1 MSKTQSIIRGTLI
14 LTLAGI
20 LTRLIGFY
28 YRIFLSHTF
37 GEEAVGLYQLVFP
50 VYALFF
56 SLTCAGIQT
65 AISRLTAR
73 CTAVGKS
80 LQAVRCLMTGLI
92 ISCTLSILCM
102 IFLQQTSPVIALHF
116 LGDQRCAPLLYAMTY
131 AFPFGAVHSS
141 LCGYYLGQR
150 RTNVPAFSQ
159 LLEQLARV
167 STVFLLCHFSLRQH
181 FTPNIVFAVLGLA
194 AGEMIS
200 SFYAVFYFLT
210 EQRQQA
216 ELRPAV
222 RGMFQ
227 PFKSLMQLAIPLSTS
242 RILLNLLQSVEAV
255 SIPHSLK
262 VYGLT
267 TAEALSVY
275 GVLTGMALPCILFP
289 SAVTN
294 SMSSMLM
301 PTVAELQASKN
312 QTALHRLVSKVV
324 FFCIFIGIIC
334 CTGFLLAGNV
344 IGQVLFHSSLAGTFI
359 VTLAWICPFLYLNTA
374 LLSILNGFGKT
385 SSTLLINMVGLTV
398 RIISVYLI
406 IPFCGIQGYLWGLL
420 LSQILITLSSFF
432 LLKRIS

>member
-1 MSKTQSIIRGTLI
+1 M
-14 LTLAGI
+14 A
-20 LTRLIGFY
+20 
-28 YRIFLSHTF
+28 
-37 GEEAVGLYQLVFP
+37 
-50 VYALFF
+50 
-56 SLTCAGIQT
+56 
-65 AISRLTAR
+65 
-73 CTAVGKS
+73 
-80 LQAVRCLMTGLI
+80 
-92 ISCTLSILCM
+92 
-102 IFLQQTSPVIALHF
+102 
-116 LGDQRCAPLLYAMTY
+116 Y

-374 LLSILNGFGKT
+374 LLSILNGLGKT